1 MVHEGKIK
9 VTLIHPNYKENFI
22 KNKKLITNKENIK
35 FINENKQFKHVILE
49 KNQCIFIPNY
59 WIVLVENMDEPKT
72 VIELIQYKSILNEYV
87 LLKKNIYLIFKNK
100 L

>member
-1 MVHEGKIK
+1 MLPLETFLYYRNYYMVHEGKIK

-49 KNQCIFIPNY
+49 KQCIFIQIIGLY
-59 WIVLVENMDEPKT
+59 
-72 VIELIQYKSILNEYV
+72 
-87 LLKKNIYLIFKNK
+87 
-100 L
+100 